1 MMELNKWILTDDDC
15 AQYLRRTSNVNYEGW
30 MLTEVSDDG
39 TCEVHH
45 AFISLADYE
54 LFSEEFDAE
63 YLNPYD
69 YANIEDL
76 YSQYW
81 DEWDQIVVECIME
94 TELFETPCSFVGTFD
109 ECNRYIVRVISSD
122 Y

>member
-1 MMELNKWILTDDDC
+1 MMKPDEWILTDDDC
-15 AQYLRRTSNVNYEGW
+15 AQYLRSIGNAHYEGW
-30 MLTEVSDDG
+30 MLAEVADDD

-45 AFISLADYE
+45 VFINLEDYE
-54 LFSEEFDAE
+54 IDSEDFEAE
-63 YLNPYD
+63 YLNPYG
-69 YANIEDL
+69 YANLEDVC
-76 YSQYW
+76 SQYG
-81 DEWDQIVVECIME
+81 DEWEQIVVECIME

>member
-15 AQYLRRTSNVNYEGW
+15 AQYLRRTGNVNYEGW
-30 MLTEVSDDG
+30 MLAEVADDD

-45 AFISLADYE
+45 AFISLADYD
-54 LFSEEFDAE
+54 LSSEDFEAE

-69 YANIEDL
+69 YTNLEDV
-76 YSQYW
+76 YSQYG
-81 DEWDQIVVECIME
+81 DECEQIVVECIME

-109 ECNRYIVRVISSD
+109 ECERYIVRVISSD

>member
-15 AQYLRRTSNVNYEGW
+15 AQYLRRTGNVNYEGW
-30 MLTEVSDDG
+30 MLAEVADDD

-45 AFISLADYE
+45 AFINLEDYE
-54 LFSEEFDAE
+54 IDSEDFEAE

-69 YANIEDL
+69 YTNLEDV
-76 YSQYW
+76 YSQYG
-81 DEWDQIVVECIME
+81 DELEQIVVECIME

>member
-15 AQYLRRTSNVNYEGW
+15 AQYLRRTGNVNYEGW
-30 MLTEVSDDG
+30 MLAEVADDD

-45 AFISLADYE
+45 AFINLEDYE
-54 LFSEEFDAE
+54 IDSEDFEAE
-63 YLNPYD
+63 YLNPYG
-69 YANIEDL
+69 YANLEDVC
-76 YSQYW
+76 SQYE
-81 DEWDQIVVECIME
+81 DEWEQIVVECIME